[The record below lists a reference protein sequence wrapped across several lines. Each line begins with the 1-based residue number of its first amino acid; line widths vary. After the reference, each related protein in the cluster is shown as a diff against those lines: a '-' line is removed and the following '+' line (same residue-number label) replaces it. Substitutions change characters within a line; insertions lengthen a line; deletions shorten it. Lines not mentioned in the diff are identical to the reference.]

1 MPYKEGR
8 IKGFREHSE
17 KVETQRQ
24 PFASRQATLQ
34 TCENRCLSTRIHG
47 NGHDAGEAMSRLI
60 TSTLTLHILDFTLS
74 PASQLHSL
82 VPVSSQE
89 LNNCAHGTTS
99 E

>member
-1 MPYKEGR
+1 
-8 IKGFREHSE
+8 
-17 KVETQRQ
+17 
-24 PFASRQATLQ
+24 
-34 TCENRCLSTRIHG
+34 
-47 NGHDAGEAMSRLI
+47 LI